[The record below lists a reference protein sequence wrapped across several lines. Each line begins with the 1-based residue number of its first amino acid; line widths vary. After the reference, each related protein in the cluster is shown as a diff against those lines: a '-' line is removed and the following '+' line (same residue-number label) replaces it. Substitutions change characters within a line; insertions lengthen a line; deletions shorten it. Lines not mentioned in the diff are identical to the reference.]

1 MISQT
6 AEYALRAMVWLAS
19 NPELAQ
25 TNQQIAD
32 QAKVPPGYLQKV
44 MQALGRAGLV
54 KATRGVGGG
63 FLLTR
68 APADTS
74 IYEVVNAVDPFKRI
88 HTCPLGLAGHGAKLC
103 PLHRRL
109 DDALASTELS
119 FRMTNLAELIDQPG
133 HSSPLCEPGKK
144 KLTAVAVKKKQG

>member
-19 NPELAQ
+19 SPDAAQ
-25 TNQQIAD
+25 TNQQIAE

-63 FLLTR
+63 FLLAR
-68 APADTS
+68 VPAEIS

-88 HTCPLGLAGHGAKLC
+88 HTCPLGLASHGTKLC

-133 HSSPLCEPGKK
+133 QNVPLCEQGKK
-144 KLTAVAVKKKQG
+144 RVIPLTSAKKK